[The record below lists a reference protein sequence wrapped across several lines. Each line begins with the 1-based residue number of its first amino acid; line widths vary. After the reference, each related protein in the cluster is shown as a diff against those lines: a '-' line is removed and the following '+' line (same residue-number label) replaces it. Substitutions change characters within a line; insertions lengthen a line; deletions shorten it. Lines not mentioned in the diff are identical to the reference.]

1 MNTQRTR
8 QVIFRCTEDEW
19 EKIHEK
25 ILKSG
30 SSQQDFLLKAALGK
44 RVFCLD
50 DMGELM
56 TELKRQGN
64 NLNQLTKKLHETGYV
79 DWKEDLPRLEKELS
93 EVWQS
98 LRAYLRKRA

>member
-19 EKIHEK
+19 KKIHEK

-64 NLNQLTKKLHETGYV
+64 NLNQMTRKLHQG
-79 DWKEDLPRLEKELS
+79 EDISAELPELEKELK
-93 EVWQS
+93 EVWQQ
-98 LRAYLRKRA
+98 LRRYLLRKD